1 MAVRNGA
8 RCGGQAAAAAAA
20 AGAAAATAIAAVAR
34 PTASEVTDGDVLS
47 ALLERD
53 AVSREQ
59 LVQALALCTLNFKEP
74 LQVRV
79 RPSSRRRSNSS
90 RPADR

>member
-1 MAVRNGA
+1 M
-8 RCGGQAAAAAAA
+8 
-20 AGAAAATAIAAVAR
+20 AAATAAVAR

-59 LVQALALCTLNFKEP
+59 LVQALALCTLKSTAAAGAGEAK
-74 LQVRV
+74 QEE
-79 RPSSRRRSNSS
+79 
-90 RPADR
+90 AQQQ